1 VSAPRTVQIN
11 GGKIVDWDSLHDEFA
26 SALGFPDFYGRN
38 GNAWIDCM
46 SSLDTEFSTVRV
58 DPGQLVLI
66 EIGEAD
72 QMADR
77 APDLLNFV
85 YDASAFVNGRRI
97 EVGQPP
103 ILLISRRVPN

>member
-1 VSAPRTVQIN
+1 MSALQAVQID

-26 SALGFPDFYGRN
+26 SVLGFPKFYGRN
-38 GNAWIDCM
+38 GDAWIDCM
-46 SSLDTEFSTVRV
+46 SSLDTDFSSVRV
-58 DPGQLVLI
+58 APGQMLLV
-66 EIGEAD
+66 EIGGAD
-72 QMADR
+72 LLADR
-77 APDLLNFV
+77 APDILNFI